1 LLENLQRSLSVGDG
15 LSPIAQLV
23 QRQAHVEKRIAFAAP
38 VAVLRI
44 AREDQRLFVEL
55 DGAVG
60 VAQVGIGQA
69 QLAQGLSFTGRAGSV
84 EQATDTLF
92 EKYREEPF
100 LPTPNDPALHPK
112 A

>member
-1 LLENLQRSLSVGDG
+1 LSA
-15 LSPIAQLV
+15 SWAYSIARAWSKSI
-23 QRQAHVEKRIAFAAP
+23 QRQAHVPERIAFPSA
-38 VAVLRI
+38 VADL
-44 AREDQRLFVEL
+44 ARDDQLLFVEL

-84 EQATDTLF
+84 EQAPDTLF
-92 EKYREEPF
+92 EKYREEPS
-100 LPTPNDPALHPK
+100 LPTPNVPALHPK